1 MPESAARACRRLL
14 WAAFVAFFILSLLYL
29 PSQRFSSAILIGL
42 TFVVLLGICL
52 AALQWLPSARV
63 ASVGMRVHGWP
74 WLPIILAGGAML
86 RMGFVALVPPVQ
98 LSDLRSYF
106 DAAVRLEREGRYYFP
121 GNGFEL
127 LAWRP
132 PGLPFLLAAAFR
144 VVGEQ
149 PWLPLFINVSCFLAA
164 GLAAYSLAARLSG
177 DRRAGLFATALLA
190 FWPGAIAGA
199 GLAATEPVSL
209 ALLTVS
215 VWAFVRAQES
225 SIFYAVLAGVLLAT
239 EYSSGRDC
247 CSFPSSG

>member
-1 MPESAARACRRLL
+1 MTSVARVSQFLL
-14 WAAFVAFFILSLLYL
+14 WAAFIAFFILSLLYL
-29 PSQRFSSAILIGL
+29 PSQRFSSSILIGL
-42 TFVVLLGICL
+42 IFAALVVICL
-52 AALQWLPSARV
+52 VALRWLPSARV
-63 ASVGMRVHGWP
+63 ARVGTSVNGWRC
-74 WLPIILAGGAML
+74 LPILLAGGVML
-86 RMGFVALVPPVQ
+86 RLGFVALVPPVQ
-98 LSDLRSYF
+98 LSDLQTYF

-132 PGLPFLLAAAFR
+132 PGLPLLLAAAFR

-149 PWLPLFINVSCFLAA
+149 PWLPLFINVSCFLAT

-190 FWPGAIAGA
+190 CWPGAIAGA

-215 VWAFVRAQES
+215 VWAFVRAQ
-225 SIFYAVLAGVLLAT
+225 AGSNPLCGSRRRLYLAT
-239 EYSSGRDC
+239 GYSSGRGC